1 VHKSEAV
8 EQTIIVRDAADH
20 DMADVQAIYA
30 LQVLQGM
37 ATFEVTPPSTNE
49 LLSRRAGVLNLGL
62 PYLVAEIEGSV
73 VGYSYATAY
82 RPRAAYRHTIEDSV
96 YVADEAQGRGV
107 GTRLLAALITRCAN
121 GPWRQMLA
129 IIGNSGNLGS
139 IALHQRQGFRTV
151 GTLRSVG
158 FKLGQWVDTVLMQRE
173 LGAGDSK
180 PAESDLDIAEIG
192 ARAIRTTSD

>member
-1 VHKSEAV
+1 
-8 EQTIIVRDAADH
+8 
-20 DMADVQAIYA
+20 
-30 LQVLQGM
+30 M

-192 ARAIRTTSD
+192 ARAIHTTSD